1 MPLAVPIMMRRARG
15 RRHRSSFFARAAR
28 GYGAFML
35 CAWSRITRRPVDAV
49 AIITAA
55 GVSIVIVVNA
65 MFLQSG
71 MHTPFVD
78 AGKSNAKSDSLK
90 FPAPNNPAQ
99 AKSLGPNAPAQV
111 ITTSTPTQAAA
122 QPAVARRGD
131 AITELIGP
139 SLRIAAVQRALSEY
153 GYGQIKVNGILDSP
167 TSAAIQK
174 FERERNLPGT
184 GRVSDRLIK
193 ELAALAGH
201 PID

>member
-1 MPLAVPIMMRRARG
+1 MVTRVRG
-15 RRHRSSFFARAAR
+15 RRHRSSFFARALH
-28 GYGAFML
+28 GFGAL
-35 CAWSRITRRPVDAV
+35 LLRAWARITRRPVDAI

-55 GVSIVIVVNA
+55 GVSVVIVVNA

-71 MHTPFVD
+71 MHTSFVD
-78 AGKSNAKSDSLK
+78 TGKSNVKSDSLK
-90 FPAPNNPAQ
+90 VPTPNNPAQ
-99 AKSLGPNAPAQV
+99 VKSLGPNAPAQV

-122 QPAVARRGD
+122 QPAVAQRGD

-139 SLRIAAVQRALSEY
+139 SSRIAAVQRALSEY
-153 GYGQIKVNGILDSP
+153 GYGQIKVNGILDGP

-184 GRVSDRLIK
+184 GRVSDRFLK

>member
-1 MPLAVPIMMRRARG
+1 MPWGVPIMMRRARG

-49 AIITAA
+49 ALITAA

-71 MHTPFVD
+71 MRTPFVD

-90 FPAPNNPAQ
+90 FPTPNNPPQ
-99 AKSLGPNAPAQV
+99 VKSLGPNAPAQV

-201 PID
+201 LID